1 MPSERPSRPDIAKQ
15 ILVHATRLF
24 AARGFVGAS
33 LRDIAKAVGIRKP
46 SLLYHFPSKD
56 ELRRGVLEQMLARW
70 NEAVPRLLKAATSGS
85 EQFEAVTGET
95 VQFFLEDPDRARL
108 LLREMLDRPDEM
120 GRLANTHVQPW
131 AKVIC
136 DYIRKGQKQGR
147 VHPDVD
153 PEAYVAHM
161 INLVV
166 CGVAMMQ
173 TVGGLIENGEANASA
188 SPSANSSASAT
199 VTDAERRDATAR
211 HVAELLRVARSALF
225 IDPGAASVD
234 APNLGAGWPPT
245 KRAEGDD

>member
-1 MPSERPSRPDIAKQ
+1 MPSERPTRPDIAKQ
-15 ILVHATRLF
+15 ILLHATRLF

-120 GRLANTHVQPW
+120 ARLANTHVQPW

-147 VHPDVD
+147 VHADVD

-173 TVGGLIENGEANASA
+173 TVGGLIESA
-188 SPSANSSASAT
+188 DESESKK
-199 VTDAERRDATAR
+199 AERRDATAR
-211 HVAELLRVARSALF
+211 HVTELLRVARSALF
-225 IDPGAASVD
+225 IDPGTASVD
-234 APNLGAGWPPT
+234 APNLGLALPDT
-245 KRAEGDD
+245 KRAQGED